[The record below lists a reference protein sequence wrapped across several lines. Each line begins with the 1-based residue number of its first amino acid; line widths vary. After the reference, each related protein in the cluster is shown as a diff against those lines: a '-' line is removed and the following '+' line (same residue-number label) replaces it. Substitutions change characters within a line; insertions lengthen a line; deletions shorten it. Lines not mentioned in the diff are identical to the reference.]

1 MNLQYI
7 KEQLAD
13 RNLRKVAEASGLNYN
28 VVTRLMKGETDP
40 RYSTV
45 EALANYLRVKD
56 NGQNI

>member
-1 MNLQYI
+1 MNLNDI
-7 KEQLAD
+7 KEQLAES
-13 RNLRKVAEASGLNYN
+13 NLHKVADACGLHYN

-45 EALANYLRVKD
+45 EVLANYIKARN

>member
-1 MNLQYI
+1 MNLKYI

-13 RNLRKVAEASGLNYN
+13 HNLRKVAEASGINYN
-28 VVTRLMKGETDP
+28 VIRRLMKGETDP

-45 EALANYLRVKD
+45 EALANYLKAKD